1 MAILATKATPDE
13 EVGLLPSAVQGGE
26 EGRRGRSVAAATVAA
41 VLVVVLVGGSV
52 SLYAYEGR
60 GSALE
65 DALRAKYPLNFL
77 VVGDWGREGEFN
89 QTMVAK
95 QVRHGVHC
103 DVTPESAD
111 CSFATV
117 THLFESFA
125 VSLEVQRWSV
135 GRLGSSVC

>member
-13 EVGLLPSAVQGGE
+13 EVGLLASAVQGGE

-41 VLVVVLVGGSV
+41 VLVVVLVGCSV

-65 DALRAKYPLNFL
+65 DALRAK
-77 VVGDWGREGEFN
+77 N

-111 CSFATV
+111 SSFATV
-117 THLFESFA
+117 THLLESFV

>member
-13 EVGLLPSAVQGGE
+13 EVGLLASAVQGGE

-41 VLVVVLVGGSV
+41 VLVVVLVGCSV

-60 GSALE
+60 GSAL
-65 DALRAKYPLNFL
+65 
-77 VVGDWGREGEFN
+77 EGEFN

-111 CSFATV
+111 SSFATV
-117 THLFESFA
+117 THLLESFV